1 MSITLRQ
8 LEIFIAVAETA
19 QVTKA
24 SKKLFV
30 TQSAV
35 SMALAELENQLGGSL
50 FDRHGRSLLLNAR
63 GRYLLPM
70 AKDITCQ
77 VSDIET
83 VMSERNDKLEGSI
96 NVVASTTLGNYILPY
111 LIGAF
116 KRVHPNVHLNLL
128 VYNTRYAE
136 KLVRDRD
143 VDVGFVEGPLSGRE
157 EIAWRP
163 WFEDELIV
171 LCGPTDP
178 LAHNETFDVNE
189 DIKGKKWIMREAGS
203 GTATIVAERFG
214 KYMADV
220 NVVMEMGHPEAV
232 KRAVESGAGI
242 TCLSSLSICR
252 EAEHGWLKGL
262 KIEGLD
268 MKRQL
273 RIIQR
278 TDLEISDALAEFLA
292 FCDVM
297 TICDDSRVCLSSPW
311 KLQSLLARHS
321 AMKK

>member
-63 GRYLLPM
+63 GRFLLPL
-70 AKDITCQ
+70 AKDITSQ
-77 VSDIET
+77 VSNIET
-83 VMSERNDKLEGSI
+83 IMSERNDKLDGSI
-96 NVVASTTLGNYILPY
+96 NIVASTTLGNYILPY

-116 KRVHPNVHLNLL
+116 KKIHPNVHVNLL
-128 VYNTRYAE
+128 VFNTGHAE
-136 KLVRDRD
+136 RLVFDKE
-143 VDVGFVEGPLSGRE
+143 VDVGFVEGPLTGSE
-157 EIAWRP
+157 AILWRP

-178 LAHNETFDVNE
+178 LAHNEIFDI
-189 DIKGKKWIMREAGS
+189 DKDLKGKKWIMRESSS
-203 GTATIVAERFG
+203 GTVASIRERFG
-214 KYMADV
+214 KYMEDV

-232 KRAVESGAGI
+232 KRAVESGSGI
-242 TCLSSLSICR
+242 TVLSSLSICR
-252 EAEHGWLKGL
+252 EAENGWLKGL

-273 RIIQR
+273 KIIQR
-278 TDLEISDALAEFLA
+278 KDLEISDALAEFLA

-297 TICDDSRVCLSSPW
+297 TICDDSRICLSSPW

-321 AMKK
+321 ALKK

>member
-63 GRYLLPM
+63 GRYLLPL

-77 VSDIET
+77 VSNIET
-83 VMSERNDKLEGSI
+83 VMSERNDTLDGTL

-116 KRVHPNVHLNLL
+116 KRVHPNVHVNLL
-128 VYNTRYAE
+128 VYSTRYAE
-136 KLVRDRD
+136 KLVVEREM
-143 VDVGFVEGPLSGRE
+143 DVGFVEGPLSGKK
-157 EIAWRP
+157 EIIWQP

-171 LCGPTDP
+171 LCGPNDP
-178 LAHNETFDVNE
+178 LAHNENFDINR
-189 DIKGKKWIMREAGS
+189 DLKGKKWIMRESAS
-203 GTATIVAERFG
+203 GTAAIFRDRFG
-214 KYMADV
+214 KYMDDV
-220 NVVMEMGHPEAV
+220 RIVMEMGHPEAV

-252 EAEHGWLKGL
+252 EAENGWLKGL
-262 KIEGLD
+262 KIIGLD

-278 TDLEISDALAEFLA
+278 NDLQISDALAEFLS

-297 TICDDSRVCLSSPW
+297 TICDDSNICLSSPW

>member
-63 GRYLLPM
+63 GRYLLPL
-70 AKDITCQ
+70 AKDITSQ
-77 VSDIET
+77 VTDIER
-83 VMSERNDKLEGSI
+83 VMSERNDTLAGTI
-96 NVVASTTLGNYILPY
+96 DIVGSTTLGNYILPY

-116 KRVHPNVHLNLL
+116 KRVHPNVRVNLL
-128 VYNTRYAE
+128 VFNTRQAE
-136 KLVRDRD
+136 KLVSDKE
-143 VDVGFVEGPLSGRE
+143 VDVGFVEGPLTGKAD
-157 EIAWRP
+157 ILWRP
-163 WFEDELIV
+163 WFKDELII
-171 LCGPTDP
+171 LCGPNDP
-178 LAHNETFDVNE
+178 LAHNDVFDM
-189 DIKGKKWIMREAGS
+189 DRDMKDKKWITRESGS
-203 GTATIVAERFG
+203 GTAAVVRDRFG
-214 KYMADV
+214 RYMEDV

-232 KRAVESGAGI
+232 KKAVESGAGI
-242 TCLSSLSICR
+242 ACLSSLTICR
-252 EAEHGWLKGL
+252 EAENGWLKVL
-262 KIEGLD
+262 KIKGLD

-278 TDLEISDALAEFLA
+278 NDLEVSDALAEFLA

-297 TICDDSRVCLSSPW
+297 TVCDDAGICLSSPW